1 MCPRSW
7 GPLRVVP
14 GSLGRLVAVRILE
27 YAPISGDI
35 PLRRREDPFGD
46 PDVAEIFVVLDDGKT
61 GVVVTLQEDLCQL
74 GTFNSAVIR
83 PTYREVCDDVPFSL
97 WLASTDV
104 DVR

>member
-1 MCPRSW
+1 MDVS
-7 GPLRVVP
+7 
-14 GSLGRLVAVRILE
+14 IFE
-27 YAPISGDI
+27 YAAKSSDVA
-35 PLRRREDPFGD
+35 LCRCEDPLWD
-46 PDVAEIFVVLDDGKT
+46 SDVAEVFVVLDDGKT

>member
-1 MCPRSW
+1 MPVS
-7 GPLRVVP
+7 VF
-14 GSLGRLVAVRILE
+14 E
-27 YAPISGDI
+27 YAAESSNV
-35 PLRRREDPFGD
+35 PLCRGEDPFWD
-46 PDVAEIFVVLDDGKT
+46 PNVAEVFVVLDDGKT